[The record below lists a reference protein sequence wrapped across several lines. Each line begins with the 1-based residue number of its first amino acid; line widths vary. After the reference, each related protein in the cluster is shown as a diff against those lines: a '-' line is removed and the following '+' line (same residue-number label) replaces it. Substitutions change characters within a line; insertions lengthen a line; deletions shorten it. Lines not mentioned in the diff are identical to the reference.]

1 MHMLLKISVKRIRK
15 FYARSTSA
23 TIFTIIMMYCIIP
36 FMIIMLIGDY
46 SHVLAG
52 SLCLIIV
59 IATTYFLSDSELV
72 KDG

>member
-1 MHMLLKISVKRIRK
+1 
-15 FYARSTSA
+15 
-23 TIFTIIMMYCIIP
+23 
-36 FMIIMLIGDY
+36 MLIGDY